1 MTVGMPISQE
11 FSQAAADLFTVWNS
25 FSLLAEE
32 SSRGERDVPVPETL
46 AAINDVRAAL
56 VALDGQFSRLEQ
68 VVRSQDAPDA
78 AAPADGK

>member
-1 MTVGMPISQE
+1 MTGGVPISQE

-32 SSRGERDVPVPETL
+32 SSSGRRDVPVRETL
-46 AAINDVRAAL
+46 AAINDMRAAL

-68 VVRSQDAPDA
+68 VVRNQDAPDA
-78 AAPADGK
+78 AAFADGE